1 MLTYSICFPL
11 SDSLH
16 PVWQSPGPSTSLQMA
31 QFHSFSW
38 LSNSPLLYM
47 YYIFFIHFSV
57 DEHIGCFCSHSLSSW
72 LPKLCHSSFC
82 VPDISGLL
90 VLQSGISSMRWV
102 TVTAFDRDPC
112 YCLVVWL
119 SWWFTRNTH
128 LFQTY
133 FESFFTYII
142 VQHICP
148 TFMCAF
154 ITKSVCKLHLFL
166 IKGHFTRIRWNSP
179 IAVVY

>member
-1 MLTYSICFPL
+1 MLTYRICFPL

-31 QFHSFSW
+31 QFRSFTW
-38 LSNSPLLYM
+38 LSSSPLLYM

-57 DEHIGCFCSHSLSSW
+57 VEHIGCFCSHSLSSW

-102 TVTAFDRDPC
+102 SDCHCIWQRPVLLFSRVAF
-112 YCLVVWL
+112 LVVYQKYSFIPNLLWVFL
-119 SWWFTRNTH
+119 HIYHCSACLPH
-128 LFQTY
+128 L
-133 FESFFTYII
+133 
-142 VQHICP
+142 P
-148 TFMCAF
+148 
-154 ITKSVCKLHLFL
+154 VCIYH
-166 IKGHFTRIRWNSP
+166 
-179 IAVVY
+179 